1 VGLLESTTAL
11 LGTTAFLIQ
20 PLHRAVDEV
29 VLATP
34 GLAAMVAA
42 AAVAGSAEPLEA
54 RAIRLLRRPHKA
66 PTAQTDKQQVPSAV
80 AVAVVQIPQVLVML
94 EVQEKLVVSPAVQL
108 TTLVAD
114 QAEVVMLLQVA
125 LAEAAMVER

>member
-20 PLHRAVDEV
+20 PLHPAVDEA
-29 VLATP
+29 VLAMA
-34 GLAAMVAA
+34 GLAVMVAA
-42 AAVAGSAEPLEA
+42 AAAAGSAEPLQA
-54 RAIRLLRRPHKA
+54 RAILLRHRPHKA
-66 PTAQTDKQQVPSAV
+66 PTAQTDKHQVPSV
-80 AVAVVQIPQVLVML
+80 VVAVVAQIPQVLVML

-114 QAEVVMLLQVA
+114 QAEVIMLLQVA